1 MPKPKLSSPPR
12 KTRPRHPS
20 STSVPVPISVLLDEA
35 RAAADVL
42 DAHSE
47 PSPGDGDAPG
57 HRGLASVDPEL
68 GPSLAAELRRLA
80 GIIEVGSRRA
90 NFTFSTGLVSHA
102 RREVV
107 AAFRVIDGAR
117 APSPRFSRD
126 ATALRRAHR
135 AARSASALLEAL
147 DALESFVGRIRRLE
161 GGGALGGIDFQ
172 SMGVVRAALAREIEA
187 RTRTLQERRS
197 TPGARATTLARIC
210 EILRSVRA
218 AAPIVFVNR
227 PDLARRVT
235 STYQRQSRARR
246 RAQQKSEP
254 PARPSFLAGYFPSH
268 VKRAS

>member
-1 MPKPKLSSPPR
+1 MPKLTPTSPPR
-12 KTRPRHPS
+12 KTRSRHPS
-20 STSVPVPISVLLDEA
+20 STSVPVPIDVLLDEA

-80 GIIEVGSRRA
+80 GVIEVGSRRA
-90 NFTFSTGLVSHA
+90 VFRFSPGLVSRA

-107 AAFRVIDGAR
+107 AALRVIHGAR
-117 APSPRFSRD
+117 TPSPRFARE
-126 ATALRRAHR
+126 AAALRKAHR
-135 AARSASALLEAL
+135 AARSAGTLLEAL
-147 DALESFVGRIRRLE
+147 VALETFARRTQRLE
-161 GGGALGGIDFQ
+161 GVEALGGID
-172 SMGVVRAALAREIEA
+172 SEAMSAVRVALAREVEA
-187 RTRTLQERRS
+187 RARLLEERRS
-197 TPGARATTLARIC
+197 TPGARATTLSRIC
-210 EILRSVRA
+210 EILRRVRV

-246 RAQQKSEP
+246 RARQKSEP